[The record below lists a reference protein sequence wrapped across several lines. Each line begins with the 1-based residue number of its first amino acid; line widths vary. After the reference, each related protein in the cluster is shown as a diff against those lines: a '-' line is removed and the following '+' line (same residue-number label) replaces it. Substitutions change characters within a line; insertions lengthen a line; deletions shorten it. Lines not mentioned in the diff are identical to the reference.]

1 MTTEEF
7 LLVSRLKSS
16 LAEKKQHPNTET
28 SPGHYMLIS
37 PCGRSPDS
45 PYGID
50 RNFSGTYPPNNRG
63 CSLNLALQESSQKV
77 VFDEVTMTKFSLAL
91 LPKQKHL
98 QMRWLPVACEAAG
111 PLLQFWGCG
120 CVTNQVIALG
130 RVHPLHPK
138 RRPPLPAHL
147 GGRGVEKGGPMQVY
161 ILVKTQPG
169 AAWHLLQAFQLHSG
183 DLHPEVLKN
192 LCNNKRFLKWAM
204 SVIKYCTVKCFI
216 QQDCSSTG
224 NWTNS

>member
-1 MTTEEF
+1 MAHPTLSVPKIAVHRSAGE
-7 LLVSRLKSS
+7 R
-16 LAEKKQHPNTET
+16 EKKSTPRQNKSVEGK
-28 SPGHYMLIS
+28 S
-37 PCGRSPDS
+37 RS
-45 PYGID
+45 
-50 RNFSGTYPPNNRG
+50 
-63 CSLNLALQESSQKV
+63 C
-77 VFDEVTMTKFSLAL
+77 
-91 LPKQKHL
+91 LP
-98 QMRWLPVACEAAG
+98 G